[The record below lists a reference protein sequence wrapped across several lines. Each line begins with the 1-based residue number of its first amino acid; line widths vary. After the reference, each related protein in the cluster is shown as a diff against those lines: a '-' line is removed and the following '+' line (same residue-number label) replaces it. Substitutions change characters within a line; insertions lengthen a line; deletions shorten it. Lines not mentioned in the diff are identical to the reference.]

1 MARGR
6 VWAVAGR
13 NGRGAPTAV
22 TLFLG
27 LYLTTLAKAGADAQ
41 NRIFPLGIGVDAR
54 AYWGYLVALSVA
66 LQVLVLPFI
75 GALADY
81 TGRKRLLVAAFAYP
95 GAIATMAMFNL
106 QGRDDRA
113 GGALFLLANVAFG
126 ASIAVYNS
134 FRPDISSVE
143 DRDRVS
149 SKGWGIGHLRGGS
162 LLVLNLLL
170 YRYAQALHLDEGTA
184 VRISLGSAGVWWA
197 VFTVIP
203 LRALRDRP
211 SRLTMAP
218 GQRLLSAAFNRSS
231 TRCANSPSSLRR

>member
-1 MARGR
+1 MARVR

-27 LYLTTLAKAGADAQ
+27 RSLTTLAKAGVDAQ
-41 NRIFPLGIGVDAR
+41 GRIFPLVIGVDAR

-66 LQVLVLPFI
+66 PQVLVLPFI

-81 TGRKRLLVAAFAYP
+81 TGRKRLLLAAFAYP

-106 QGRDDRA
+106 QGRDYMA
-113 GGALFLLANVAFG
+113 GGTLCLLANVAFG
-126 ASIAVYNS
+126 ASIVVYNS
-134 FRPDISSVE
+134 FLPDISSVE
-143 DRDRVS
+143 DRDRDS
-149 SKGWGIGHLRGGS
+149 SKGWGIGYLGGGT
-162 LLVLNLLL
+162 LLGSNLLL

-203 LRALRDRP
+203 LRRLRERP
-211 SRLTMAP
+211 SRLMMAP
-218 GQRLLSAAFNRSS
+218 GQRLLSGGFQQIFH
-231 TRCANSPSSLRR
+231 TLRELPRFP